1 MIIFINDFRQS
12 GYCVEGIR
20 QWFEERDLDFRD
32 FVRNGMAADIF
43 LAEGDAL
50 VNKTIERVLIERG
63 GDNG

>member
-1 MIIFINDFRQS
+1 MIIYINDLRQS

-32 FVRNGMAADIF
+32 FVRNGIAADI
-43 LAEGDAL
+43 LIGYGDAL
-50 VNKTIERVLIERG
+50 VDKAIDRVLIERG